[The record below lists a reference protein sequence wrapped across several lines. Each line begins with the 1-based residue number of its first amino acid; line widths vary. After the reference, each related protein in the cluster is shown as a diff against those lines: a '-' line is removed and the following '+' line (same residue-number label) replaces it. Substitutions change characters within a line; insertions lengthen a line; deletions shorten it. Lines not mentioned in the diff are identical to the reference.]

1 MLWFSR
7 SNKETFIAHA
17 PEFSSAQAQEAAYA
31 QAQGQLSSCVLQI
44 TGLTAATTSFK
55 ILTRSRT
62 PSVTLTAQPHFQHL
76 HIYCKIQSDP
86 QEVLD
91 FDQE

>member
-7 SNKETFIAHA
+7 STKETSIAHA
-17 PEFSSAQAQEAAYA
+17 QKFSSAQAQEAAYA
-31 QAQGQLSSCVLQI
+31 QAQGQLSRCLLQI

-62 PSVTLTAQPHFQHL
+62 PSVTLAAQPHFQRL
-76 HIYCKIQSDP
+76 HVYCKIQNDP
-86 QEVLD
+86 QKIWD